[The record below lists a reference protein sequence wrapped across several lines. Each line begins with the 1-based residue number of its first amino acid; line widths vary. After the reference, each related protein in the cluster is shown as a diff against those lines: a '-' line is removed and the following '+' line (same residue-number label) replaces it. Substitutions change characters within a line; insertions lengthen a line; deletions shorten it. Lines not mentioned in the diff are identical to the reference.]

1 MDGSTMVRVKVAA
14 ELAVVS
20 VDPLTLRRAAGEIR
34 IAAALIGV
42 QLTGDVLQQV
52 RTAFGHLAAAA
63 SSPGGGQA
71 GELRQARAAAARLI
85 TSPDQYAGS
94 GVPGL
99 PSAAEVRA
107 LGHLANYY
115 HSLISRLPRQALI
128 DGYQCTEQFPALGV
142 QMLPAEYFSR
152 DYRRLISGPAVP
164 GGPATPA
171 VQAGPAVSAGRRGG
185 RDWRGYALEKAWR
198 VPAAGGIL
206 LLGLLSASQ
215 GRVVDVAHGG
225 KRAWEILADG
235 DYGLLPARQQAAPGS
250 SLLQLEPQSV
260 DQLLAAVAAESRE
273 RCLAVR
279 AARW

>member
-1 MDGSTMVRVKVAA
+1 MDRSTMVRIKVAA
-14 ELAVVS
+14 ELAAVS
-20 VDPLTLRRAAGEIR
+20 VSPLTLRRAVREIR
-34 IAAALIGV
+34 IAAALSGV

-63 SSPGGGQA
+63 SSLDGAGQA
-71 GELRQARAAAARLI
+71 ELRQARAAATRLL
-85 TSPDQYAGS
+85 TNPDSYAGS
-94 GVPGL
+94 SVLGM

-115 HSLISRLPRQALI
+115 HSLISRLPREALI
-128 DGYQCTEQFPALGV
+128 EGYQCAERFPALGV
-142 QMLPAEYFSR
+142 QTLPAEYFSR

-164 GGPATPA
+164 VP
-171 VQAGPAVSAGRRGG
+171 GPAVAAGHGGG

-215 GRVVDVAHGG
+215 GHAVDIAHGG

-235 DYGLLPARQQAAPGS
+235 DHGLLPARQEATAGS
-250 SLLQLEPQSV
+250 SLPQLDQQSMIR
-260 DQLLAAVAAESRE
+260 LLAGAVAAESRE
-273 RCLAVR
+273 RRLAME

>member
-1 MDGSTMVRVKVAA
+1 MDGSTVVKVKVAA
-14 ELAVVS
+14 ELAAAS
-20 VDPLTLRRAAGEIR
+20 VDPLTLRHAAREMGVT
-34 IAAALIGV
+34 AARIGV

-63 SSPGGGQA
+63 SGPDGRQA
-71 GELRQARAAAARLI
+71 GELRQACAAATRLI
-85 TSPDQYAGS
+85 TNPDQYAGS
-94 GVPGL
+94 SVLGL

-152 DYRRLISGPAVP
+152 DYRRLISGPA
-164 GGPATPA
+164 GPAIPA
-171 VQAGPAVSAGRRGG
+171 GQRGG

-206 LLGLLSASQ
+206 LLGLLGASQ

-235 DYGLLPARQQAAPGS
+235 DYGLLPARPEATAGS
-250 SLLQLEPQSV
+250 SLLRLEPQSV
-260 DQLLAAVAAESRE
+260 NQLLAGAAAESRE
-273 RCLAVR
+273 RRLAV